1 MAEPDHR
8 RTLRADPPAGKLPKM
23 VQTRVD
29 SVTYAR
35 LYMLAE
41 EKDVSLSDLIREA
54 LENLV
59 GTR

>member
-1 MAEPDHR
+1 MTDHR
-8 RTLRADPPAGKLPKM
+8 RTLRADPPKGKLPKL

-35 LYMLAE
+35 LYTLAQD
-41 EKDVSLSDLIREA
+41 KDLSLSDLIRET

>member
-1 MAEPDHR
+1 MVDHR
-8 RTLRADPPAGKLPKM
+8 RKLRAAAPRGNLPKT

-29 SVTYAR
+29 PVTYAR
-35 LYMLAE
+35 LHMLAE
-41 EKDVSLSDLIREA
+41 QKDVSLSDLIREA